1 MSKNN
6 GSEKKMLKLG
16 IAGSLVAAVCC
27 FTPLLVWGVVG
38 IGLGGLVGGLD
49 YVLFPM
55 LFASLGLVAQA
66 LYLDAGRFGPPP
78 KWIIVIAVVVL
89 SVGLIWF
96 DFRFALGISI
106 GAAGLVGLYWLY
118 LARNSHTTETRTG
131 R

>member
-1 MSKNN
+1 MKNN
-6 GSEKKMLKLG
+6 VPEKRMLKLG
-16 IAGSLVAAVCC
+16 IFGSLFAAICC

-66 LYLDAGRFGPPP
+66 LYLNSGRFGPPP

-89 SVGLIWF
+89 SAGLIWF
-96 DFRFALGISI
+96 NFRFALGISI
-106 GAAGLVGLYWLY
+106 GAASLVGLYWLY
-118 LARNSHTTETRTG
+118 LARNSHTPETRTG
-131 R
+131 T